1 MSDVATEK
9 SMAPKR
15 QRMMDMV
22 LFIGGLKEESA
33 IPPSKVNEEIENLKR
48 DVTPLTES
56 ILEFPDTYL
65 IEFIGV
71 VQRTG
76 MVEEIHNPSIL
87 TEAVATLES
96 ALELIK
102 PHERC

>member
-22 LFIGGLKEESA
+22 LFIGGLKEEST
-33 IPPSKVNEEIENLKR
+33 IPPSKVIEEIENLKR

-56 ILEFPDTYL
+56 ILEFPDAYL
-65 IEFIGV
+65 AEFIGV
-71 VQRTG
+71 F
-76 MVEEIHNPSIL
+76 IL
-87 TEAVATLES
+87 VCKWQAYIRSSSNTRH
-96 ALELIK
+96 K
-102 PHERC
+102 